1 MPEQIPQ
8 NESPLNRAAKKALK
22 QVYQPKEWSPDS
34 LYALQ
39 LAHWAL
45 ETGKVTPEDYLLAEY
60 VEALLYRGTPEW
72 ATRVILGQ
80 VGAASEE
87 EESPV
92 DSSPGMSP
100 VDLAG
105 AILDNIS
112 ASLAQLNPD
121 YLDADRLNTLR
132 ASR

>member
-22 QVYQPKEWSPDS
+22 QAGQEDWPNC

-45 ETGKVTPEDYLLAEY
+45 ETGKVKPEDYLLAEA
-60 VEALLYRGTPEW
+60 VETLLFRATPEW
-72 ATRVILGQ
+72 GTRVILGQ
-80 VGAASEE
+80 VGDCHEE

-92 DSSPGMSP
+92 DYSPGMSP
-100 VDLAG
+100 VALAG

-112 ASLAQLNPD
+112 ASLAELNPD
-121 YLDADRLNTLR
+121 YMDADRLNTLR